1 MVLRIGGAWA
11 ATLVACAA
19 ATSGAPALSLSGVLA
34 GAAYCVDTAPDDRLL
49 HGADPASV
57 DDARRRGHWHPQ
69 WRSAAACRAGCAT
82 CAWVDGR
89 GAAPTNDRAAVGL
102 FAVRLAPS
110 VVVTAA
116 LRATIA
122 AAAGTNPEEGEY
134 VASKG
139 RGTQLILLHCDAAA
153 AARVSLLPRVASAI
167 RVPPLLKVSP
177 RLRNA
182 THARRTDLIVQLG
195 RRFAASPDAL
205 AAIAARW
212 SASLGLAV
220 HTRAHDDARVALLSL
235 RYLVVRGVPR
245 SALDATTV
253 ALAAQPEAAWV
264 DERPE
269 AHVQF
274 QSGWSV
280 PWLDFGIADAVLTQ
294 QYSANTAL
302 LRTVGLDGTGE
313 VLGIADSGLDLGH
326 CLLANETMTTGAV
339 PADLPTN
346 DTFYVRLNNRKL
358 AVYIPYADHHDGG
371 ISKHGTNTAALA
383 VGSDPRGASPHD
395 GAAPGAKIA
404 FFDVER
410 STARDT
416 VILPPDLG
424 VNMLGEIQTISGA
437 GVFLF
442 PLSTTT
448 SPGSYSTDA
457 HQIDTYMWEHQ
468 DFLVVLPTGNGGR
481 LGWSSIYAPGTA
493 KSVLTV
499 GASNSP
505 NNAFVS
511 SIRPANTELDAA
523 GKKAMPLDVIYN
535 VTNPS
540 NPIAT
545 GLLWANNTP
554 PPLPEQSI
562 AYFSAA
568 GPAAD
573 GRIKP
578 EVVAPGYRVFSAK
591 SASTGGASCE
601 WCGNELSA
609 PGDCSG
615 SSKSSALVAGQAL
628 KVRQYF
634 RQGWLGTGR
643 PSATKGFTPRGSLIK
658 AVIINGAQDLGGI
671 WAKTQLHRVKNLF
684 LNSSCYG
691 ATMECSSTLLPPSKL
706 AGFGVVHLA
715 MALPILTSTAPVAA
729 KVAEAKYG
737 FKIAVAGVHSTNGT
751 TSDVVSNQI
760 RTYKVVV
767 TSNPGTYLRAT
778 LVWTDYPAAAS
789 ASTAL
794 VNDLD
799 LCLESPSGQMYGVNG
814 LAVGVK
820 DQLNTVEQTT
830 VPTSAL
836 EAGAWTVTV
845 TGASVPS
852 GPQPFAL
859 VVRGPLDLSAANST
873 TTPEGL
879 LIPAP
884 AAPTPTKTPTAP
896 GATYAPTLSP
906 TPINGSSSNSSSNA
920 AAGDGTLPAEFMPA
934 ALAFGIL
941 TVVVMSV
948 LFIAANIVH
957 KWMPWSKLSVVWQ
970 SAVRAALFVVQ
981 IAVCAATLLASVLS
995 KGDWTIPLVV
1005 LATVSILLAAALGG
1019 LALTVVLLKQESC
1032 RKTRGV
1038 LGGPIVASVEIVAV
1052 GATTVYSGVC
1062 AIGGGVLV
1070 SGNESERGS
1079 LIAAGVLA
1087 YFVFVMWC
1095 VLLYSATW
1103 RFRLPTAVAAE
1114 WATLSGGR
1122 QVPNKPVVHGV
1133 NTGQG
1138 ALGDVELIPAAGDD
1152 GDTPSPLGLVADA
1165 GADETLNP
1173 VQAAKIA
1180 PQTAPPLQAF
1190 TPLRPSMAPQ
1200 PGVAGGFTP
1209 APLAPLGTLAPLTS
1223 LTALEPT
1230 GVVTTTVYA
1239 VPAPNPET
1247 VAAVQ
1252 RRLAAVAAMTTVV
1265 NPYANALANA
1275 EEAAASAAPPKVITA
1290 ENVICREL

>member
-1 MVLRIGGAWA
+1 VDGHG
-11 ATLVACAA
+11 AA
-19 ATSGAPALSLSGVLA
+19 A
-34 GAAYCVDTAPDDRLL
+34 DT
-49 HGADPASV
+49 V
-57 DDARRRGHWHPQ
+57 
-69 WRSAAACRAGCAT
+69 
-82 CAWVDGR
+82 
-89 GAAPTNDRAAVGL
+89 NAAVGL
-102 FAVRLAPS
+102 FAVRLAPG

-139 RGTQLILLHCDAAA
+139 RATQLILLHCDAVAA
-153 AARVSLLPRVASAI
+153 GRVAVLPRVATAT

-195 RRFAASPDAL
+195 RRFATSPDAL

-212 SASLGLAV
+212 SATLGLAV
-220 HTRAHDDARVALLSL
+220 HTRAHDDVRVALPSL
-235 RYLVVRGVPR
+235 RHLVVRGVPR
-245 SALDATTV
+245 RALDATTV
-253 ALAAQPEAAWV
+253 ALAAQPEAVWV

-274 QSGWSV
+274 QSAWSV
-280 PWLDFGIADAVLTQ
+280 PWLDFGIADAAYGQ
-294 QYSANTAL
+294 HYSANTAL

-313 VLGIADSGLDLGH
+313 VLGITDSGLDLGH
-326 CLLANETMTTGAV
+326 CQLANETMTTGTT
-339 PADLPTN
+339 PTDLPTN
-346 DTFYVRLNNRKL
+346 DTYYVRFGNRKL
-358 AVYIPYADHHDGG
+358 VVYVPFADHRDGG

-383 VGSDPRGASPHD
+383 VGSDPRGASPSD

-410 STARDT
+410 SAARDT
-416 VILPPDLG
+416 IILPTDLG
-424 VNMLGEIQTISGA
+424 ASMLGTIQTISGA

-448 SPGSYSTDA
+448 SPGAYSTEA

-505 NNAFVS
+505 NNAFVAPVAS
-511 SIRPANTELDAA
+511 RPLNTGLTAA

-535 VTNPS
+535 STDPS

-545 GLLWANNTP
+545 GLLWANDTL

-591 SASTGGASCE
+591 SSSTGGASCE

-643 PSATKGFTPRGSLIK
+643 PDAAKGFTPRGSLIK
-658 AVIINGAQDLGGI
+658 AVIINGAQVLGGI
-671 WAKTQLHRVKNLF
+671 WAKTEVHSVKNLF

-691 ATMECSSTLLPPSKL
+691 ATLECSSTMGPPSKL
-706 AGFGVVHLA
+706 AGFGAVHLA
-715 MALPILTSTAPVAA
+715 MALPISTSTTPVAA
-729 KVAEAKYG
+729 QVAEAKYG

-767 TSNPGTYLRAT
+767 TSNLGTYLRAT

-789 ASTAL
+789 ASTQL

-814 LAVGVK
+814 LAMGVK

-830 VPTSAL
+830 VPISAL
-836 EAGAWTVTV
+836 EAGVWTVTV

-859 VVRGPLDLSAANST
+859 VVRGPLDLNAANST
-873 TTPEGL
+873 TTAEG
-879 LIPAP
+879 IFFPAP
-884 AAPTPTKTPTAP
+884 AAPTPTKAPTAP
-896 GATYAPTLSP
+896 GETYAPTMSP
-906 TPINGSSSNSSSNA
+906 TPVNGSSSNA
-920 AAGDGTLPAEFMPA
+920 EAQGGTLPAEFMPA
-934 ALAFGIL
+934 ALVCGIL

-948 LFIAANIVH
+948 LFIVANIVH
-957 KWMPWSKLSVVWQ
+957 KWMPWSKLSVVRQ
-970 SAVRAALFVVQ
+970 NAIRVALFVVQ
-981 IAVCAATLLASVLS
+981 ILVSSATFLASVLS
-995 KGDWTIPLVV
+995 KGEWTIPLVF
-1005 LATVSILLAAALGG
+1005 LAAASILLAAALGG
-1019 LALTVVLLKQESC
+1019 LSLTVVLLKQESC

-1038 LGGPIVASVEIVAV
+1038 LGGPIVAIVETVAV
-1052 GATTVYSGVC
+1052 GATAVYSGIC

-1087 YFVFVMWC
+1087 YFVFAMWC
-1095 VLLYSATW
+1095 VLLYSTTW
-1103 RFRLPTAVAAE
+1103 RFRLRTVVAAE
-1114 WATLSGGR
+1114 WAALSGGKT
-1122 QVPNKPVVHGV
+1122 VPNKPVVHGV
-1133 NTGQG
+1133 NMGPG
-1138 ALGDVELIPAAGDD
+1138 APGGVELKPAAGVS
-1152 GDTPSPLGLVADA
+1152 GDIASPLGQVTDA

-1173 VQAAKIA
+1173 VQAARIA
-1180 PQTAPPLQAF
+1180 PETAPPLQAF
-1190 TPLRPSMAPQ
+1190 TPLRQSMAPQ
-1200 PGVAGGFTP
+1200 PGATDAPNAPFL
-1209 APLAPLGTLAPLTS
+1209 APLASLAPLTS
-1223 LTALEPT
+1223 LTALEPIGAAPAPAFVPT
-1230 GVVTTTVYA
+1230 LTPAYT

-1252 RRLAAVAAMTTVV
+1252 RRLASVAAMTTTV
-1265 NPYANALANA
+1265 NPFADALANA
-1275 EEAAASAAPPKVITA
+1275 EAAAASAAPQKVVTA
-1290 ENVICREL
+1290 EKVVCREL